1 METARTMPPRYRFVG
16 LSPQQSYRI
25 SLVWPLHLK
34 EYSASVLSQIE
45 GTVVTG
51 EALMQF
57 GLQMPITHPQTS
69 LVFELL
75 AV

>member
-1 METARTMPPRYRFVG
+1 PGMAV
-16 LSPQQSYRI
+16 Q
-25 SLVWPLHLK
+25 LK

-45 GTVVTG
+45 GAVVTG
-51 EALMQF
+51 EALMQ
-57 GLQMPITHPQTS
+57 LACKCRLRIHKPP